1 MLTSKQRSYLGKLA
15 ADIPDIVFIGKN
27 GINDEVIRQT
37 LDNLKARELIKVKV
51 QQNSPL
57 ETREASDELAKLT
70 KSDVVRVI
78 GRKFILY
85 KKNTQKKENIIPSK
99 KKKVYSKPLSKVK
112 KNRLKN
118 DKNRN
123 NGRKF

>member
-27 GINDEVIRQT
+27 GINEEVIRQT